1 MGTGMEQVMK
11 STEPQKEATSD
22 EESMLGMIQTDDSVT
37 VIVIPTY
44 EDAAA
49 QQLIKNLYAEYGTSF
64 YLVAV
69 DDGSIE
75 NPVQSSW
82 FESVGAIG
90 CILRL
95 RKNVGHQ
102 AAITVGINY
111 ALENLSWQR
120 LIVMDSDGEDTPRSS
135 RQLLEVLDHE
145 QSDIVVANRRSRV
158 ETLKFKVFYK
168 FYKFVFFLLV
178 GRTISFGNFMA
189 MNREAASRLAASS
202 DTWHHVAASVLNAKL
217 RVTHCAIDRGPRY
230 TGKSKMNFVS
240 LVLHGFRGI
249 MVFFDRVLVRVSIV
263 CILCAVVAVA
273 AMIIIASLKI
283 MGLASPGWFSTLSG
297 ILVLI
302 LFQVLI
308 VGLLSMFIAGTKRV
322 ALVSEFDYKKLIHRV
337 VSVSGKSKV
346 NALKMNKQAP
356 S

>member
-1 MGTGMEQVMK
+1 MEQGVRLK
-11 STEPQKEATSD
+11 VSQKGTAAKEEPALETNQPA
-22 EESMLGMIQTDDSVT
+22 ESIT

-49 QQLIKNLYAEYGTSF
+49 QQLIKNLSTEYGTSF
-64 YLVAV
+64 YLVVV

-75 NPVQSSW
+75 NQVQSSW
-82 FESVGAIG
+82 LDDVGVSG

-120 LIVMDSDGEDTPRSS
+120 LIIMDSDGEDTPRSS
-135 RQLLEVLDHE
+135 RQLLEVLDRK
-145 QSDIVVANRRSRV
+145 QIDIAVASRRSRV
-158 ETLKFKVFYK
+158 ETIKFKVFYK
-168 FYKFVFFLLV
+168 FYKLIFFLLV

-189 MNREAASRLAASS
+189 MNRDAARRLAASP

-217 RVTHCAIDRGPRY
+217 RVTHCAIDRGSRY
-230 TGKSKMNFVS
+230 TGASKMNFVS

-249 MVFFDRVLVRVSIV
+249 MVFFDRVLVRISIV
-263 CILCAVVAVA
+263 CILCAVVAVV
-273 AMIIIASLKI
+273 AMIAIASLKV

-308 VGLLSMFIAGTKRV
+308 LGLLSMFIAGSKRV
-322 ALVSEFDYKKLIHRV
+322 ALVSELDYSNLIHRV
-337 VSVSGKSKV
+337 ISVSGKSTAS
-346 NALKMNKQAP
+346 ALKKYK
-356 S
+356 